1 MTQRTGARSR
11 GSSRG
16 RGGGAARHQLQH
28 PDQGYREEVPR
39 PDQEPGCPPGPGL
52 RPPPPRRLPG
62 GGDHDDDDG
71 DGDDDD
77 DDDSDGGDDDGDD
90 DDDDPGG
97 GGGRVPAGVQAE
109 EDQGG

>member
-11 GSSRG
+11 GGSRG
-16 RGGGAARHQLQH
+16 RGGGGAAGHQLQH
-28 PDQGYREEVPR
+28 PDQGNREEVPR
-39 PDQEPGCPPGPGL
+39 PHQESGCPPGPGL

-62 GGDHDDDDG
+62 GGDDDD
-71 DGDDDD
+71 
-77 DDDSDGGDDDGDD
+77 DDDGDD
-90 DDDDPGG
+90 DDDDDDPVG

>member
-1 MTQRTGARSR
+1 MTQRTGTRSR
-11 GSSRG
+11 GASRG
-16 RGGGAARHQLQH
+16 RGGGGAARHQLQH
-28 PDQGYREEVPR
+28 PDQGDREEVPR
-39 PDQEPGCPPGPGL
+39 PDQESGCPPGPGL

-62 GGDHDDDDG
+62 GGDDDDDDDG
-71 DGDDDD
+71 DDGD
-77 DDDSDGGDDDGDD
+77 DD